1 MAILTILVSNQLTR
15 PESSRGNFLLV
26 AGTLACLSTEREK
39 LTSERKEWP
48 RSMVLVGIPGIRTQG
63 ELGPEWKAKRT
74 HPFMQDERK
83 LAGIEAVWIKEEEEI
98 E

>member
-1 MAILTILVSNQLTR
+1 MLTR

-26 AGTLACLSTEREK
+26 AGTLACPRTEREK

-48 RSMVLVGIPGIRTQG
+48 RSMVLVGIPGIREG

-74 HPFMQDERK
+74 HPFMQDKRK
-83 LAGIEAVWIKEEEEI
+83 RAGREAVWIREEEEI